1 MVAAPLAELTA
12 RAQTLTSAGD
22 LVGAR
27 RVLANVLDPADADPR
42 HADADLALAAALHA
56 RILIALGD
64 PHGARVWAGFAH
76 AAEERL
82 HGPRHE
88 RTLAAAATHAAVLQ
102 RVGHYGKAAQVYQRL
117 VGSLA
122 ELDGTDSA
130 RALAAEADLATAEHA
145 AGHCTSARARLTDA
159 WVRHRHH
166 HGDAAPAGIKM
177 LARLGAMERECA
189 RDAEA
194 REHLA
199 LAQEL
204 CARYLPADHPLVR
217 QVAALALGTS
227 SGRHVCGRVEQSH
240 GPQQQPGEVAAAP
253 HPAAGPAHP
262 AAVTHSAAGPPHQ
275 AAVAHPAAGP
285 PHQAAVAHPASAV
298 PHPRRP
304 PVQAAEDAGFPPDVH
319 DPDRQPAGAVGLP
332 LDGRPAAPVQPLYR
346 SEGDRSHPAQ
356 GPQGHQVVRNPPYA
370 ADGSPAHPTV
380 ARPAHGAE
388 NGYENRYGSG
398 YGTENG
404 TYRARSGSSPVY
416 APGDLTG
423 RHARSD
429 APPPLPGGRASHF
442 RSLTTGDRPD
452 TDNLLPVRLEAPE
465 PAGPRR
471 QPFLLVAVLI
481 AGIAVAAAVVAL
493 ALTRDNG
500 TAVTPAPQAAATSTA
515 PTATAEPSAAAT
527 PATPADPGAPTDV
540 TLRDNRDSVALK
552 WTYPDGAEGPLL
564 VSGGRE
570 GQQLKVFQQLAAGTA
585 DYMVYGLNEG
595 VNYCFT
601 VAVAYSTDRI
611 AASAPVCTRR

>member
-1 MVAAPLAELTA
+1 MAPPPLAELTA

-27 RVLANVLDPADADPR
+27 QVLAGALGPADVDPR

-64 PHGARVWAGFAH
+64 PHGARMWAGFAH

-88 RTLAAAATHAAVLQ
+88 RTVAAAATHAAVLQ
-102 RVGHYGKAAQVYQRL
+102 RVGHFGRAAQVYQHL
-117 VGSLA
+117 VGNLA
-122 ELDGTDSA
+122 ALDGTDSP
-130 RALAAEADLATAEHA
+130 RVLAAEADLATAEHA

-159 WVRHRHH
+159 WVRHRHF

-189 RDAEA
+189 QEAES

-217 QVAALALGTS
+217 QVAALALAPA
-227 SGRHVCGRVEQSH
+227 SGRHVCGRVAQST
-240 GPQQQPGEVAAAP
+240 GPAAP
-253 HPAAGPAHP
+253 PA
-262 AAVTHSAAGPPHQ
+262 SAAPT
-275 AAVAHPAAGP
+275 APA
-285 PHQAAVAHPASAV
+285 AV

-304 PVQAAEDAGFPPDVH
+304 PVQDAADTGFPPDRLDQGQGRGQGYRPTEPGPPRNGRLADSGSLRNGRLAQSGPPADSRFH
-319 DPDRQPAGAVGLP
+319 DPESMPDHRFNDPGSLP
-332 LDGRPAAPVQPLYR
+332 DGRSTDPGAALDNRPTEPNGRVYQQPLYLA
-346 SEGDRSHPAQ
+346 DVHP
-356 GPQGHQVVRNPPYA
+356 
-370 ADGSPAHPTV
+370 
-380 ARPAHGAE
+380 
-388 NGYENRYGSG
+388 
-398 YGTENG
+398 
-404 TYRARSGSSPVY
+404 

-423 RHARSD
+423 RHARAD
-429 APPPLPGGRASHF
+429 TLPPLPGRGPSDYGSDGRLQPIGTAAAGTLATPPNSE
-442 RSLTTGDRPD
+442 R
-452 TDNLLPVRLEAPE
+452 LLPVRLEPPPAPS
-465 PAGPRR
+465 R
-471 QPFLLVAVLI
+471 QPFLLAAVLV
-481 AGIAVAAAVVAL
+481 AGIAVAAVVVAL
-493 ALTRDNG
+493 TLRGGTNVAGPAPTAATAG
-500 TAVTPAPQAAATSTA
+500 TAATTSTA
-515 PTATAEPSAAAT
+515 APSVPAANGT
-527 PATPADPGAPTDV
+527 PSVAGDSGAPTGV
-540 TLRDNRDSVALK
+540 TLRDNRDSVALT
-552 WTYPDGAEGPLL
+552 WRYPRNAEGPVL
-564 VSGGRE
+564 VSGGRQ

-585 DYMVYGLNEG
+585 DYMVYGLNEA